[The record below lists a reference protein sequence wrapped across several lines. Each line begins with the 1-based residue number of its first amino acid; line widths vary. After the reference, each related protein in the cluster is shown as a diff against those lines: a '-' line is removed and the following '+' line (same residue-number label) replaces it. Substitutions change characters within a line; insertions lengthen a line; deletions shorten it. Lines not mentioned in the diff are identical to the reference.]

1 MSLRIHYIQHVR
13 FEGLGNIEP
22 WAVARGHRLSATRT
36 FARDPFPTPD
46 QYDWLIIMGGPMGAN
61 DDDRHVWMAGEKE
74 TIRAA
79 IDAGKGVLGICL
91 GAQLIAHVLGAR
103 VYPGPEKEIGWLPI
117 GKSEA
122 GRAHPLLTGMPDPF
136 TVFHWHGDTFDLPA
150 GATLLASSVATRH
163 QAFIY
168 GDRVVGLQFHLEN
181 SPETIAGMVEQCA
194 DELDTTNRYVQSA
207 DTIRAGLSHC
217 ETNTRAL
224 EALLLHMESLLNME
238 QRGSQ

>member
-22 WAVARGHRLSATRT
+22 WAIARGHRLSLTRT

-46 QYDWLIIMGGPMGAN
+46 QYDWLIVMGGPMGAC
-61 DDDRHVWMAGEKE
+61 DDDRHVWMADEKA

-79 IDAGKGVLGICL
+79 IDSGKCVLGICL

-117 GKSEA
+117 TKSEA
-122 GRAHPLLTGMPDPF
+122 GRSHPLLGAMPDPF

-150 GATLLASSVATRH
+150 GATLLASSAGTRH
-163 QAFIY
+163 QAFIH

-181 SPETIAGMVEQCA
+181 SPEMIAGMVEHGA
-194 DELDTTNRYVQSA
+194 DELDTRHRYVQSA
-207 DTIRAGLSHC
+207 DVIRAGLDHC
-217 ETNTRAL
+217 EANTRAL
-224 EALLLHMESLLNME
+224 EALLLQME
-238 QRGSQ
+238 QVQMEQECTG